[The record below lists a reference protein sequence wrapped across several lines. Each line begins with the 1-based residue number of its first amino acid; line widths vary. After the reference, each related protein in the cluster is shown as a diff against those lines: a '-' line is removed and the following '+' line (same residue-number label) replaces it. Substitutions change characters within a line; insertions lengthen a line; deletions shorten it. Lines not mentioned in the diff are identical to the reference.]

1 MQKIKK
7 IKPMALVMALAGT
20 MTLLPN
26 APAKAAGSL
35 ELDLEVPTVIGLAVG
50 AVPDYQGSDDYTFGV
65 APIFRYTFRGQER
78 FVQLLANEL
87 TVNLLNDKMFRF
99 GPLVNYHFGR
109 TDDVEDEQVSRM
121 TELDDTVEAGAF
133 FDIVW
138 ADATNKRERFI
149 VGAKLL
155 QDVGDESDGLQA
167 NISAR
172 YWHPVSKPLDLGITA
187 GAIYQDD
194 DYAEHYFGVNAE
206 NVGTSALPF
215 FTANG
220 GVNEYY
226 MVVGGIFYLDQ
237 HWLMTAGIR
246 GSVIAGDPADSP
258 LVDQQGDSTK
268 WIGGMGVGYAF

>member
-1 MQKIKK
+1 
-7 IKPMALVMALAGT
+7 MALVMALAGT

-26 APAKAAGSL
+26 TPAKAAGSL
-35 ELDLEVPTVIGLAVG
+35 ELELEVPTVIGLAMG
-50 AVPDYQGSDDYTFGV
+50 AMPDYRGSDDYTLGV
-65 APIFRYTFRGQER
+65 APIFRYTFHGQER

-87 TVNLLNDKMFRF
+87 SVNLLNDKMFRF

-109 TDDVEDEQVSRM
+109 TDDVDDEQVSRM
-121 TELDDTVEAGAF
+121 TEIDDTVEAGAF
-133 FDIVW
+133 VDIVW
-138 ADATNKRERFI
+138 ADAKEKRERFI
-149 VGAKLL
+149 LGAKLF
-155 QDVGDESDGLQA
+155 QDVGDESDGLRA

-187 GAIYQDD
+187 GAFYQDD

-206 NVGTSALPF
+206 NVGSSALPF

-226 MVVGGIFYLDQ
+226 LVVGGIFYLDQ
-237 HWLMTAGIR
+237 HWLMTAGVR

-258 LVDQQGDSTK
+258 LVDQQGDSTQ
-268 WIGGMGVGYAF
+268 WMGGMGVGYAF